1 MNYCFNKNFN
11 FLIKKTIFIFFLSF
25 RLFVNS
31 QEELLFSSSDYF
43 ETMQNKLNLKFEL
56 DNDLE
61 TFEIDINN
69 SKYSVKPN
77 TGLRM
82 SVAVNHK
89 FLNLSLG
96 FSPNFLKGDSNLKG
110 NTKVFKINMDFFF
123 LEKWTQ
129 TFEVSSIA
137 GYYVED
143 VSDFNSFNVLSNTE
157 YIILPHAKTRVY
169 RGITSYNFNKNYS
182 LKAVLNQNE
191 IQRKSA
197 GSFVPS
203 YTYEYFKMTNKS
215 FFQKVQSVNFILNA
229 AYYYTFVIN
238 NKWYSNLSMSPGL
251 GYGFNKITTEGVDNS
266 EINWN
271 GRFIYNIN
279 SLIGLGYNS
288 NSFFGGITFS
298 GIATSYDDIA
308 IIKLKSVRSYIKVS
322 IGYRFK
328 APKFVNQSFDWM
340 EDLNPLN

>member
-1 MNYCFNKNFN
+1 MKK
-11 FLIKKTIFIFFLSF
+11 LILIFFLSL
-25 RLFVNS
+25 RLLMYS
-31 QEELLFSSSDYF
+31 QEESSFSNSEYF
-43 ETMQNKLNLKFEL
+43 ETMQNKLSLKFGL

-61 TFEIDINN
+61 TFEIDVNN

-82 SVAVNHK
+82 TVAVNHK

-96 FSPNFLKGDSNLKG
+96 FSPQFLKGDSNLKG
-110 NTKVFKINMDFFF
+110 NTKVFKINIDFFF
-123 LEKWTQ
+123 LKKWAQ
-129 TFEVSSIA
+129 TFEVSNIA
-137 GYYVED
+137 GYYIED
-143 VSDFNSFNVLSNTE
+143 VSDFNNFNLLSNTE

-197 GSFVPS
+197 GSFIPS
-203 YTYEYFKMTNKS
+203 YTYEYFKMTSNS
-215 FFQKVQSVNFILNA
+215 LFQKVQSVNFILNT

-238 NKWYSNLSMSPGL
+238 KKWYSNLSLSPGL
-251 GYGFNKITTEGVDNS
+251 GYGFNKVSTEGLDKDD
-266 EINWN
+266 INWS
-271 GRFIYNIN
+271 GKFIYNIN

-298 GIATSYDDIA
+298 AVATSYDDIA
-308 IIKLKSVRSYIKVS
+308 IVKLKSVRSFIKISV
-322 IGYRFK
+322 GYRFK
-328 APKFVNQSFDWM
+328 PPKFVNKSFDWM
-340 EDLNPLN
+340 EDLNPLK

>member
-1 MNYCFNKNFN
+1 
-11 FLIKKTIFIFFLSF
+11 
-25 RLFVNS
+25 
-31 QEELLFSSSDYF
+31 
-43 ETMQNKLNLKFEL
+43 
-56 DNDLE
+56 
-61 TFEIDINN
+61 
-69 SKYSVKPN
+69 
-77 TGLRM
+77 
-82 SVAVNHK
+82 
-89 FLNLSLG
+89 
-96 FSPNFLKGDSNLKG
+96 
-110 NTKVFKINMDFFF
+110 MDFFF

-271 GRFIYNIN
+271 GRFIYNAN
-279 SLIGLGYNS
+279 
-288 NSFFGGITFS
+288 
-298 GIATSYDDIA
+298 
-308 IIKLKSVRSYIKVS
+308 
-322 IGYRFK
+322 FK
-328 APKFVNQSFDWM
+328 IRWGC
-340 EDLNPLN
+340 

>member
-1 MNYCFNKNFN
+1 M
-11 FLIKKTIFIFFLSF
+11 KKIIFIFFLSF
-25 RLFVNS
+25 GLFVYS
-31 QEELLFSSSDYF
+31 QEESSFSNFEYF

-61 TFEIDINN
+61 TFEIDVNN

-82 SVAVNHK
+82 SFAVNHK

-96 FSPNFLKGDSNLKG
+96 FSPNFLKGDSDLKG
-110 NTKVFKINMDFFF
+110 NTNVFKLNMDFFF
-123 LEKWTQ
+123 LKKWAQ

-137 GYYVED
+137 GYYIED
-143 VSDFNSFNVLSNTE
+143 VSDFDSFNLLPNTE
-157 YIILPHAKTRVY
+157 YIILPDAKTRVY
-169 RGITSYNFNKNYS
+169 RGVTSYNFNKNYS

-197 GSFVPS
+197 GSFIPS
-203 YTYEYFKMTNKS
+203 YTYEYFKMTNNS
-215 FFQKVQSVNFILNA
+215 FFQKVQSVNFILNT

-238 NKWYSNLSMSPGL
+238 KKWYSNLSLSPGL
-251 GYGFNKITTEGVDNS
+251 GYGFNKITTEGLD
-266 EINWN
+266 EDKINWS
-271 GRFIYNIN
+271 GKFIYNIN

-298 GIATSYDDIA
+298 AVATSYDDFA
-308 IIKLKSVRSYIKVS
+308 IVKLKSVRSFIKISV
-322 IGYRFK
+322 GYRFK
-328 APKFVNQSFDWM
+328 APKFVNKSFDWI
-340 EDLNPLN
+340 EEINPLNRKE